1 MNVRLWSLMLAWS
14 LGAWA
19 LVIVMSGGMAAV
31 IFPTMKQL
39 DPVLP
44 EFVSTPGD
52 HWSLAAGLVM
62 RKVFFIS
69 DIAQLIFAMVAV
81 VSLTI
86 VLKASEIGI
95 FARRLLSL
103 SLAVSCIAMLTS
115 AFWLSPALRR
125 DMDAALIAGRA
136 GNSIAM
142 KASRT
147 QFAEKHKFATT
158 LMVTTL
164 GGVVLASLTAAAALK
179 PFAKA
184 VA

>member
-19 LVIVMSGGMAAV
+19 LVIVMSGAMAAV

-69 DIAQLIFAMVAV
+69 DIAQLVLAMISV

-86 VLKASEIGI
+86 VLKASELSTLG
-95 FARRLLSL
+95 RRVLSG
-103 SLAVSCIAMLTS
+103 SLAISCIAMLAS

-136 GNSIAM
+136 GNAAAM
-142 KASRT
+142 KTART
-147 QFAEKHKFATT
+147 QFGEKHKTATT

-164 GGVVLASLTAAAALK
+164 GGVALASLAVAATLK
-179 PFAKA
+179 PFSKTGS
-184 VA
+184 

>member
-19 LVIVMSGGMAAV
+19 LVIVMSGAMAAV

-44 EFVSTPGD
+44 DFVSTPGD

-69 DIAQLIFAMVAV
+69 DIAQLVLAMVAV

-86 VLKASEIGI
+86 VAKGSEIAE
-95 FARRLLSL
+95 FARRVLSL
-103 SLAVSCIAMLTS
+103 FLAISCIAMLAS

-125 DMDAALIAGRA
+125 DMDAALVAGRV
-136 GNSIAM
+136 GNSVAM
-142 KASRT
+142 NAART
-147 QFAEKHKFATT
+147 QFGEKHKFATT
-158 LMVTTL
+158 LMITAL
-164 GGVVLASLTAAAALK
+164 GGVALTSLAAMAALK

-184 VA
+184 AQ

>member
-1 MNVRLWSLMLAWS
+1 MNMRLWSLMLAWS
-14 LGAWA
+14 LGAWV
-19 LVIVMSGGMAAV
+19 LVIVMSGAMAAI

-44 EFVSTPGD
+44 EFFSTPGD

-69 DIAQLIFAMVAV
+69 DIAQLVLAMIAV

-86 VLKASEIGI
+86 VLKAGEIGVL
-95 FARRLLSL
+95 ARRVLTL
-103 SLAVSCIAMLTS
+103 SLAVSCIAMLAT
-115 AFWLSPALRR
+115 AFWLSPAMRR
-125 DMDAALIAGRA
+125 DMDAALIAGKA
-136 GNSIAM
+136 GNSAAM
-142 KASRT
+142 NASRA
-147 QFAEKHKFATT
+147 QFAAKHTSATT

-164 GGVVLASLTAAAALK
+164 SGAVLASLAVLTTLN

-184 VA
+184 AP

>member
-1 MNVRLWSLMLAWS
+1 MNVRLWSLILAWA

-19 LVIVMSGGMAAV
+19 LVIAMSGAMAAV

-69 DIAQLIFAMVAV
+69 DIAQLVLAMIAV
-81 VSLTI
+81 VSLAI
-86 VLKASEIGI
+86 VLKAGEIGVL
-95 FARRLLSL
+95 ARRMLSFF
-103 SLAVSCIAMLTS
+103 LAVSCIAMLAS
-115 AFWLSPALRR
+115 AFWLSPAMRS
-125 DMDAALIAGRA
+125 DMDAALVAGRA
-136 GNSIAM
+136 GNSVAM
-142 KASRT
+142 KTARA
-147 QFAEKHKFATT
+147 QFGEKHKSATT

-164 GGVVLASLTAAAALK
+164 GGVVLASLAAAATLK

-184 VA
+184 AS